1 MTRRRPWIG
10 LAALVALAGC
20 SMSPPS
26 PVDEVLRGG
35 WGSGGEEAPEP
46 VAVPAGTPEAPRNA
60 PVTPASVA
68 PAPPANPAPSA
79 VAESKPPRKAD
90 GREPLR
96 INVPLGQLPPA
107 QPVPEPARISSG
119 GVALANSTNPVSPG
133 LSVSTSPLSGPV
145 PSRWTLEA
153 GVSPAS
159 GGLDG
164 AGGRIPTPGTAV
176 PASDAPGRAPSVDSG
191 AGALILPGASGA
203 PVLGV
208 AQADPTP
215 SLASPSL
222 RLDPP
227 PATSMP
233 DAPKASSIA
242 AQVPAAATKA
252 PSSAAGSPSIGQ
264 VPAGAAAS
272 TGAGVRAQIH
282 VAATTLAPNAAA
294 EVSGSTRS
302 SAVEL
307 RSGSVSPASVAASA
321 AIPFEPGRREASP
334 SVLPGAA
341 PAIAVSPAATVAS
354 PASDGA
360 VTSATIDPDT
370 RRSADESSRLQAERR
385 ARDEELRSHGPAL
398 RRWLQD
404 HFPFLF

>member
-119 GVALANSTNPVSPG
+119 GVALADSTNPVSPG

-153 GVSPAS
+153 GVSPSS

-164 AGGRIPTPGTAV
+164 AGGRIPTHGTAV
-176 PASDAPGRAPSVDSG
+176 PASDAPGRAPSVGSG

-227 PATSMP
+227 LATSTL

-242 AQVPAAATKA
+242 AQVPAAATMA

-264 VPAGAAAS
+264 VPATAPIAS
-272 TGAGVRAQIH
+272 GPGVSARIN
-282 VAATTLAPNAAA
+282 VASATPAPSTAA
-294 EVSGSTRS
+294 EVSASTRS

-307 RSGSVSPASVAASA
+307 RSGSVSPASVAAPT
-321 AIPFEPGRREASP
+321 AIPFEPGRRAASP
-334 SVLPGAA
+334 SVAPGTA
-341 PAIAVSPAATVAS
+341 PAIAVSPAARVAS
-354 PASDGA
+354 HASDGTVA
-360 VTSATIDPDT
+360 SATIDPDT
-370 RRSADESSRLQAERR
+370 RGSADESSRLQAERR
-385 ARDEELRSHGPAL
+385 AREEELRSHGPAL